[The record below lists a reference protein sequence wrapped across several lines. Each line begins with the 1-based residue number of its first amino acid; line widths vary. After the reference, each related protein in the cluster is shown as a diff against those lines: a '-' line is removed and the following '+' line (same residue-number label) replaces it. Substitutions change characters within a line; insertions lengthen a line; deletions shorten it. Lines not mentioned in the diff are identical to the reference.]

1 MLQLFTLILSLEAL
15 LTVSGFYHS
24 VPQRFVTSILKSS
37 TDNEPTNLNR
47 VQQNNLIKIAQAS
60 AMIGL
65 ISTQSTPAT
74 ASAAST
80 STVATEFK
88 LPPLPYKYDALE
100 PYISSKTLSFHHDK
114 HHAKYVSTTNTL
126 IKNTGYEKLA
136 SLEDIILQSYTKK
149 NQGLFNN
156 AAQAWNHDFY
166 WKCMTSPNVE
176 TNFPSMR
183 LLNAIDNSFGSIDK
197 FKEQVCMNLTY
208 IDHFITFDYS

>member
-1 MLQLFTLILSLEAL
+1 MLQLFTLVLSLNAL
-15 LTVSGFYHS
+15 ITVSGFYRS
-24 VPQRFVTSILKSS
+24 VPQRFATSILKSS
-37 TDNEPTNLNR
+37 ANNEPTNLNK
-47 VQQNNLIKIAQAS
+47 VQKNNLIKIAQAS

-74 ASAAST
+74 ASAATSST
-80 STVATEFK
+80 AATEFK
-88 LPPLPYKYDALE
+88 LSPLPYKYDSLE

-114 HHAKYVSTTNTL
+114 HHAKYISTTNTL
-126 IKNTGYEKLA
+126 VKGTEYEKLTN
-136 SLEDIILQSYTKK
+136 LDEIILQSYAKK

-176 TNFPSMR
+176 INFPSMR

-197 FKEQVCMNLTY
+197 FREQVHY
-208 IDHFITFDYS
+208 IY

>member
-1 MLQLFTLILSLEAL
+1 MLLLFTLVLSLEAL
-15 LTVSGFYHS
+15 ITVSGFYRS
-24 VPQRFVTSILKSS
+24 VPHRVANSVLKSS

-47 VQQNNLIKIAQAS
+47 VQKNNLIKIAQAS
-60 AMIGL
+60 AMVGL
-65 ISTQSTPAT
+65 ISTRSTPAF
-74 ASAAST
+74 AATT
-80 STVATEFK
+80 STAATEFK

-114 HHAKYVSTTNTL
+114 HHAKYISTTNTL
-126 IKNTGYEKLA
+126 IKSTEYEKLTD
-136 SLEDIILQSYTKK
+136 LEDIILQSYTKK

-156 AAQAWNHDFY
+156 AAQSWNHDFY

-197 FKEQVCMNLTY
+197 FREQVYT
-208 IDHFITFDYS
+208 HA

>member
-1 MLQLFTLILSLEAL
+1 MLQLFTLFWSLEAL
-15 LTVSGFYHS
+15 ISVSGLYRS

-37 TDNEPTNLNR
+37 TNNEPSNLNR
-47 VQQNNLIKIAQAS
+47 IQQKNLIKIAQAS
-60 AMIGL
+60 AMVGL
-65 ISTQSTPAT
+65 ISTRSTPAT
-74 ASAAST
+74 AATA

-100 PYISSKTLSFHHDK
+100 PYISSKTLTFHHDK

-126 IKNTGYEKLA
+126 IINTEYEKLTN
-136 SLEDIILQSYTKK
+136 LEDIILQSYSKK
-149 NQGLFNN
+149 NQGLFNS

-166 WKCMTSPNVE
+166 WKCMTSPNIE

-197 FKEQVCMNLTY
+197 FKEQV
-208 IDHFITFDYS
+208 